1 MIFMLSQGKTLM
13 KKLARIILLF
23 AIGAQ
28 IAAADVIET
37 RNGRTYNGKIVKT
50 VDGKVV
56 IQTDEGSMIGI
67 PRTNLARVRRGN
79 ETFDFTTGER
89 YYTEVRRPFLPF
101 TVLSV
106 ACGAYSVIQFQEYS
120 KEKNRIRKLEKENE
134 ATSLDDKSGQHMTA
148 GIVLAVCSAGSF
160 IMAVRPM
167 EVKVPVG
174 KIKVGLAPAGVR
186 LALSF

>member
-1 MIFMLSQGKTLM
+1 M
-13 KKLARIILLF
+13 KKVFCFFLLF

-37 RNGRTYNGKIVKT
+37 KNGRTYNGKIIKT

-67 PRTNLARVRRGN
+67 PRTSLARVRRGK
-79 ETFDFTTGER
+79 EVFDFVTGER
-89 YYTEVRRPFLPF
+89 YYYEVRRPFLPF

-106 ACGAYSVIQFQEYS
+106 ACGAYSVIQFQEYR
-120 KEKNRIRKLEKENE
+120 KEKKNYDDQKKEQPDVQN
-134 ATSLDDKSGQHMTA
+134 LQDKSGQHMTA
-148 GIVLAVCSAGSF
+148 GIVLAICSTGTF
-160 IMAVRPM
+160 LMAVKPM

-174 KIKVGLAPAGVR
+174 KIKIGMAPNGVR
-186 LALSF
+186 LALNF